1 MHVGDVRVDTF
12 FRLCCN
18 LICTLLEAVPVLCFF
33 IQTTYSTIWSD
44 LFSIE
49 SVSTDTSTAA
59 QTATPTT
66 DVMDKTLN
74 KDDATDIVRRLLDL
88 QSKAKTLGRL
98 LKLPKAIIDVTPQP
112 TSDPQAP
119 LFFVIGEFLKQ
130 VEPRPTWR
138 FILNTLRD
146 PLIGEH
152 SLAQEIEISL
162 TGNVT
167 SPVTPSSTTVSQS
180 SATPQSSSASEVQ
193 SSTTVP
199 LTEVTAVAVSQSS
212 TTSAASETKSAGAYS
227 GSPGNR
233 LHSIEG
239 ASRPAHHVVGPHLK
253 ESQSRQRAKPVQ
265 RGKFVLLSM

>member
-1 MHVGDVRVDTF
+1 MF
-12 FRLCCN
+12 FTQSTN
-18 LICTLLEAVPVLCFF
+18 
-33 IQTTYSTIWSD
+33 STIWSG
-44 LFSIE
+44 LCSIE
-49 SVSTDTSTAA
+49 SVSTDTSAAA

-88 QSKAKTLGRL
+88 QSKAKTLGHL
-98 LKLPKAIIDVTPQP
+98 LKLSKATIDVTPQP

-119 LFFVIGEFLKQ
+119 LFFVIDEFLKQ

-138 FILNTLRD
+138 FILNILRD
-146 PLIGEH
+146 PLIGKH

-167 SPVTPSSTTVSQS
+167 SLATPSSTAVSQS
-180 SATPQSSSASEVQ
+180 SHTAATPQSSSASEVSQ

-199 LTEVTAVAVSQSS
+199 LTEVTAVAVPQSS
-212 TTSAASETKSAGAYS
+212 TTSAASETQSTGADS

-239 ASRPAHHVVGPHLK
+239 DSRPAHHVVAHHLK

-265 RGKFVLLSM
+265 RGKFLLLNT

>member
-1 MHVGDVRVDTF
+1 MICIVSLLATSTCTCFVF
-12 FRLCCN
+12 FTQSTN
-18 LICTLLEAVPVLCFF
+18 
-33 IQTTYSTIWSD
+33 STIWSD
-44 LFSIE
+44 LCSIE
-49 SVSTDTSTAA
+49 SVSTDTSAA
-59 QTATPTT
+59 VQTATPTT

-98 LKLPKAIIDVTPQP
+98 LKLSKATIDVTPQP

-119 LFFVIGEFLKQ
+119 LFFVIDEFLKQ

-146 PLIGEH
+146 PLFGEH

-167 SPVTPSSTTVSQS
+167 SLATPSSTPVSQS
-180 SATPQSSSASEVQ
+180 SHTAATPQSSSASEVQ
-193 SSTTVP
+193 LSTTVP
-199 LTEVTAVAVSQSS
+199 LTEVTAVAVPQSS
-212 TTSAASETKSAGAYS
+212 TTSATSETQSTGAGS
-227 GSPGNR
+227 GSLGNR

-239 ASRPAHHVVGPHLK
+239 ASRPTHHVLEPHLK
-253 ESQSRQRAKPVQ
+253 ESPSRQRAKPVQ
-265 RGKFVLLSM
+265 RGKSSLLSM

>member
-1 MHVGDVRVDTF
+1 MF
-12 FRLCCN
+12 F
-18 LICTLLEAVPVLCFF
+18 T
-33 IQTTYSTIWSD
+33 QTTHSEIWSD
-44 LFSIE
+44 LCSIE

-74 KDDATDIVRRLLDL
+74 KDDATDIVQRLLDL

-98 LKLPKAIIDVTPQP
+98 LKLSKATIDVTPQL

-119 LFFVIGEFLKQ
+119 LFFVIDEFLKQ

-167 SPVTPSSTTVSQS
+167 SLVTPSSTAVSQS
-180 SATPQSSSASEVQ
+180 SHTAATPQSSSASEVQ

-199 LTEVTAVAVSQSS
+199 LTEVTAVAVPQSS
-212 TTSAASETKSAGAYS
+212 TTSAASETQSTGACS
-227 GSPGNR
+227 GSSGNR
-233 LHSIEG
+233 LHSSEG
-239 ASRPAHHVVGPHLK
+239 ASRPAHHVVERHLK

-265 RGKFVLLSM
+265 RGKSSLLSI

>member
-1 MHVGDVRVDTF
+1 M
-12 FRLCCN
+12 
-18 LICTLLEAVPVLCFF
+18 F
-33 IQTTYSTIWSD
+33 ITQTTHSTIWSD
-44 LFSIE
+44 LCSIE
-49 SVSTDTSTAA
+49 SVSTDTGAAA

-98 LKLPKAIIDVTPQP
+98 LKLPKATIDVTPQL

-119 LFFVIGEFLKQ
+119 LFFVIDEFLKQ
-130 VEPRPTWR
+130 VKPRPTWR

-146 PLIGEH
+146 PLIREH

-162 TGNVT
+162 TGNVRAT
-167 SPVTPSSTTVSQS
+167 SSSTAVSQS
-180 SATPQSSSASEVQ
+180 SCTAATPQSSSASQVQ

-199 LTEVTAVAVSQSS
+199 LTEITAVAVPQSS
-212 TTSAASETKSAGAYS
+212 TTSAASETQSTGTDS

-239 ASRPAHHVVGPHLK
+239 ASRPTHHAVEPHLK

-265 RGKFVLLSM
+265 RGKFSVLSSYVCE